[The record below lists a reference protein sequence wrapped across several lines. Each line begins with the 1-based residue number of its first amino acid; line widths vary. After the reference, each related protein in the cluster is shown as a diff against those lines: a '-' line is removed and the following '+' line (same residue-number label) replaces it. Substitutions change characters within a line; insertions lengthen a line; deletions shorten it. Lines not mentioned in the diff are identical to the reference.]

1 MKSVLT
7 VVQSSTKIIHVTH
20 GIVKDILNDVQLKT
34 VPVENSVPEPI
45 AKMNAVPETIAAGL
59 SIQAMDMCQYVTES

>member
-1 MKSVLT
+1 M
-7 VVQSSTKIIHVTH
+7 TH